1 MKFES
6 WSLIDIFYM
15 EFIDEIGKIVR
26 DVIVAYII
34 VINEIDG
41 FLVM

>member
-1 MKFES
+1 MKLEA
-6 WSLIDIFYM
+6 WSLIGIFYM